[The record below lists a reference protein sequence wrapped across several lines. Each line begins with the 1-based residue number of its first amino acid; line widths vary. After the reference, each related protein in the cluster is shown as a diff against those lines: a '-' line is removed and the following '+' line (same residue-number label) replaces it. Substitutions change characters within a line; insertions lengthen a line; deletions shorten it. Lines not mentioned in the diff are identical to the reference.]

1 MVNRGY
7 AGSECKSFY
16 SEVVKLSAVCPR
28 TREEVLACRTRRPTD
43 MRVPSHLQIVRR
55 RPRWAQ
61 SQLQSSA
68 VAMPVTRRAL
78 GARFGCV
85 PMGCCG
91 AAVAQHRLQP
101 CTVLPTHPPAV
112 TASSLGVRPPAA
124 VRVHPSGAMAVD
136 PKSALVRLP
145 AGCTRELPYR
155 GRAGNV
161 HQDGP
166 RDGTELPQVPT
177 AWAVSDCRDRPPRGH
192 LPRCP
197 QPPVS

>member
-1 MVNRGY
+1 M
-7 AGSECKSFY
+7 
-16 SEVVKLSAVCPR
+16 SAR
-28 TREEVLACRTRRPTD
+28 TREEVLTCRTRRPTD

-112 TASSLGVRPPAA
+112 TASSLGVRPPPRSASNRVQKWRLPPNRPLSGRLRAAHESCRTEA
-124 VRVHPSGAMAVD
+124 VRETSTRTARGTAPNC
-136 PKSALVRLP
+136 PRCRLP
-145 AGCTRELPYR
+145 GQSQTAET
-155 GRAGNV
+155 
-161 HQDGP
+161 GP
-166 RDGTELPQVPT
+166 PEATCQGAPNPLS
-177 AWAVSDCRDRPPRGH
+177 VSH
-192 LPRCP
+192 L
-197 QPPVS
+197 